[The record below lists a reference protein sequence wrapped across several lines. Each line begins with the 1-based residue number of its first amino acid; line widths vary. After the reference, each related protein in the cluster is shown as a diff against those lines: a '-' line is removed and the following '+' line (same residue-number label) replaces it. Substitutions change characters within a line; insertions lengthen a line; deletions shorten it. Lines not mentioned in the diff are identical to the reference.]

1 MPRRSIRPT
10 AEDIAARKAAE
21 TARAEARA
29 QWISDNPE
37 AHAAEQAALE
47 AARKERIALESGE

>member
-1 MPRRSIRPT
+1 MIKPTRPT

-21 TARAEARA
+21 VARAEARA
-29 QWISDNPE
+29 TWIAENPR

-47 AARKERIALESGE
+47 ASRQARIAAESE